1 MFSVAPILSL
11 DASSQATG
19 ISPTGLAADGPA
31 ALSAKLEKL
40 RSISGVLP
48 CPPPSRE
55 ALSWEQADVSVPRG
69 ALTEVSG
76 PFGSGKTEAVVKFI
90 ARHQESLG
98 RVAWIEDRFTAYPT
112 GFLQHGVDLS
122 RMLFI
127 EGGAE
132 SIWAAHQVL
141 RSQVFGSVILF
152 VRESTLSASEP
163 RVELRRLQLS
173 AEQSNACVFLL
184 THQPRPQGASWPLA
198 LQLQAN
204 ANTRRLDVLKHGT
217 TRAVLGSRAVSHVG

>member
-1 MFSVAPILSL
+1 MFSVAPILSM
-11 DASSQATG
+11 DQ
-19 ISPTGLAADGPA
+19 AADDST
-31 ALSAKLEKL
+31 ALERRLERL
-40 RSISGVLP
+40 RSISGVLKS
-48 CPPPSRE
+48 PPPSRD
-55 ALSWEQADVSVPRG
+55 ALLWEHAEVSVPRG

-76 PFGSGKTEAVVKFI
+76 PYGSGKTEALLKFI
-90 ARHQESLG
+90 AAHQQALG

-112 GFLQHGVDLS
+112 GFLQQGVDLS
-122 RMLFI
+122 RLLFI

-141 RSQVFGSVILF
+141 RSQIFGAVVIF
-152 VRESTLSASEP
+152 VREATLSASEP

-198 LQLQAN
+198 LQLRAN
-204 ANTRRLDVLKHGT
+204 PDTRRLDVLK
-217 TRAVLGSRAVSHVG
+217 AGSARGAASGMSHVG

>member
-11 DASSQATG
+11 ESSTPPAATG
-19 ISPTGLAADGPA
+19 LPTVDGSAVLA
-31 ALSAKLEKL
+31 SKLEKL
-40 RSISGVLP
+40 RSISGVLKGL
-48 CPPPSRE
+48 PPSRD
-55 ALSWEQADVSVPRG
+55 ALFWEQADLSVPRG

-90 ARHQESLG
+90 AQHQHSLG
-98 RVAWIEDRFTAYPT
+98 RVAWIEDRFSAYPT

-132 SIWAAHQVL
+132 SLWAAHQVL
-141 RSQVFGSVILF
+141 RSQVFGAVVLF

-198 LQLQAN
+198 LQLQIN
-204 ANTRRLDVLKHGT
+204 SNTRRL
-217 TRAVLGSRAVSHVG
+217 SHVG